1 MINSIHKQENNS
13 YLLLDDFQETEQ
25 ELKQKEID
33 SYLQPEFIDDLQK
46 ETSIITNSVNNE
58 LKYLE
63 DKSKRIIKNTDIQRN
78 LFSLLSSSSLE
89 SIENV
94 EKERDNLRV
103 IEDEFNLVFKKKQ
116 LDIDN
121 MIEYKKD
128 LIRRKDNFIK
138 KLADLETK
146 QIGILDKLEEIK
158 NNINK
163 GVLRTRDDAT
173 SYKKTIFN
181 IENENEFVKF
191 NTIKDFTMT
200 GGKNSKKKKLI
211 YNKKET
217 KKQEIKKQEIKKQ
230 EIKKQEIKKQ
240 ETKKQE
246 TKKQETKKQET
257 KKQETKKQ
265 ETKKHETKKQETK
278 KHETKNKY
286 KIIQKGKGMNV
297 EQEVKP
303 QKQDIEIIANT
314 MIDLSKDLEEQK
326 YLIEL
331 DKPWNHNES
340 IITKL
345 KRINEKVNTNTHN
358 IGIQHNVLN
367 IYNIELIKQMNKEKE
382 FKKNIIEN
390 KKKLIDK
397 LNNQSDD
404 TYIKE
409 QKKVLE
415 ELENKLKEQNI
426 EIETYKSLNIK
437 TVINYLIKLYYTI
450 FFNIFRH
457 YTEKYNEITF
467 FMGFIFVKGNILDRI
482 LRTQTQNYGDNI
494 LIKNILIY
502 SILNGFC
509 YFLITNDY
517 YYTIYSKIK
526 ENKNKIIFTLD
537 RLIKKYGFS
546 TYNDVIRGKFPYIFE
561 N

>member
-163 GVLRTRDDAT
+163 GVLRKRDDET

-217 KKQEIKKQEIKKQ
+217 KKQEIKKQE
-230 EIKKQEIKKQ
+230 
-240 ETKKQE
+240 TKKQE
-246 TKKQETKKQET
+246 TKKQEI
-257 KKQETKKQ
+257 
-265 ETKKHETKKQETK
+265 KKQETK

-345 KRINEKVNTNTHN
+345 KRINQKVKTNTHN

-526 ENKNKIIFTLD
+526 EKD
-537 RLIKKYGFS
+537 
-546 TYNDVIRGKFPYIFE
+546 
-561 N
+561 